1 MCLIVSNSTLGTL
14 PSAEEMS
21 TITNM
26 TQLLLHNLPRN
37 VPQVRVISDAAIRV
51 GEPDLE
57 ILLNTFK
64 EVSDTIDM
72 TLVTVIRVCIRGVGA
87 HDEE

>member
-1 MCLIVSNSTLGTL
+1 M
-14 PSAEEMS
+14 
-21 TITNM
+21 
-26 TQLLLHNLPRN
+26 
-37 VPQVRVISDAAIRV
+37 ISDAAIRV

-72 TLVTVIRVCIRGVGA
+72 TLVTVVRVCIRGVGA